1 MGDEGCEPM
10 PFSKEKLASGV
21 KGDEISDAIA
31 SDADLCDLVR
41 FWSTLDRTTKDIIV
55 GIVRDRAV

>member
-1 MGDEGCEPM
+1 M

-21 KGDEISDAIA
+21 KGDAISDAIA